1 MIDDLAAAREKILER
16 SIVDPMTGCRVWRLA
31 KNKSGYGVFKILG
44 RFSNASRAAYIAF
57 VGPVPTG
64 MCVCHRCD
72 NPACVNPDHLWVGT
86 YKDNWADCRSKG
98 RETKGTA
105 NGKAKLNDG
114 DVAAIRSMSANGERQ
129 EAIAAMF
136 SIAHGTVSKIV
147 ARKLWPHV
155 IP

>member
-1 MIDDLAAAREKILER
+1 MDIAEARRRILDRSEDDPE
-16 SIVDPMTGCRVWRLA
+16 TGCRNWSLA
-31 KNKSGYGVFKILG
+31 KNWKGYGVFKIDQKPM
-44 RFSNASRAAYIAF
+44 NASRAAYIVF
-57 VGPVPTG
+57 VGPVPAG

-105 NGKAKLNDG
+105 NGKAKLNDS
-114 DVAAIRSMSANGERQ
+114 DVVAIRSMSANGERQ
-129 EAIAAMF
+129 EAIASMF
-136 SIAHGTVSKIV
+136 GIARGTVSKIV
-147 ARKLWPHV
+147 ARKSWPHV